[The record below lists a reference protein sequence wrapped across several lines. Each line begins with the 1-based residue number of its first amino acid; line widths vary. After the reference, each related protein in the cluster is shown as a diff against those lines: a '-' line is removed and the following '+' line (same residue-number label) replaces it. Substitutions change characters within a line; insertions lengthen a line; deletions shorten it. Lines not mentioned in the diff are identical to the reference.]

1 MFEKTEQELFREEFE
16 LVAPNLKMIIQK
28 KPELMNYYERELLTN
43 ILKVKFNVSRKSSS
57 LKNRSIQKRL
67 LSKKWPCILN

>member
-28 KPELMNYYERELLTN
+28 KAELMNYYERELLSN
-43 ILKVKFNVSRKSSS
+43 ILKVFFPSSRKSFSS
-57 LKNRSIQKRL
+57 NKHST
-67 LSKKWPCILN
+67 